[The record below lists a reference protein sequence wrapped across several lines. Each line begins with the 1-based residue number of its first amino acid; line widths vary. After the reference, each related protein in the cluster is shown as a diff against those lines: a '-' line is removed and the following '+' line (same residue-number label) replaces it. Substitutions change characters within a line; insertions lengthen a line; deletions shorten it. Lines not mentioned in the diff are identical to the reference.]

1 MRIDNH
7 QLFFLPS
14 KPYSHDQIVETN
26 IEGQLQLRNLAREKK
41 IKISLKLFFNGWNNF
56 TYKG

>member
-1 MRIDNH
+1 MRIDIH

-14 KPYSHDQIVETN
+14 KPCSHDQIVETN

-41 IKISLKLFFNGWNNF
+41 IKKNVAIISLEKFH
-56 TYKG
+56 

>member
-26 IEGQLQLRNLAREKK
+26 IEGQLQLRNQAREKK
-41 IKISLKLFFNGWNNF
+41 NQNF
-56 TYKG
+56 VEIIFERLE